1 MPNSL
6 VKKFAEQSKR
16 SVASV
21 EKAWDD
27 IVDGVSKNMDSDDP
41 KFYPTVVSTLK
52 KKLGIKEEPKK
63 AVSGTSKATSMYSG
77 PSSVKEDFTN
87 SLATSNID
95 LNNNKEGNGT
105 FFPKMGST
113 SKKKKKVKKKKVN
126 ESVIVVRSSVGSLKE
141 SDSNKRPMTEMER
154 WMKKFENL

>member
-41 KFYPTVVSTLK
+41 KFYPTVVSVYSRLK
-52 KKLGIKEEPKK
+52 YHRHRL
-63 AVSGTSKATSMYSG
+63 
-77 PSSVKEDFTN
+77 
-87 SLATSNID
+87 
-95 LNNNKEGNGT
+95 
-105 FFPKMGST
+105 
-113 SKKKKKVKKKKVN
+113 
-126 ESVIVVRSSVGSLKE
+126 
-141 SDSNKRPMTEMER
+141 
-154 WMKKFENL
+154 